1 MPTYEG
7 LMKGSRAGVVLF
19 AGDPEG
25 SPLVEAMASGTMPP
39 SGNKVPEEKLSKIK
53 AWVKAGAKY
62 DGEDPKANLR
72 VLVGGVDAK
81 PPEPPKPVE
90 VMAASG
96 KETVSFANDIAPI
109 LVANCNGCH
118 YGGNRPSGGL
128 NFTNFAGLL
137 RGGMTGPV
145 IEPSKGKESL
155 LVKKLL
161 GQAGQRMPAGGR
173 PALKPEEIDTI
184 TKWIDEGATYDGGER
199 DSQLDS
205 VITKSWAAKATHT
218 ELMEKRMTRARDR
231 WKVVSPTAL
240 AQEKSNQDF
249 HVLGNVG
256 PNELEQVMVAAESA
270 AKTVRKQYRLSPKD
284 PIVRGGITIYV
295 LKSRYDYSELGK
307 MLEKRSLPQEWS
319 SHWKK
324 DVLDMYIAMVPDKSN
339 AKLNETALVQ
349 QLTSVWVASH
359 EGVPKWFADGAGR
372 AALASAVGPNDQRV
386 KPWMQRL
393 PSVVDEIKDVKP
405 LMEGKLNDED
415 EAIVGFAL
423 VRTMQSTAMKKNYDS
438 IVRSIS
444 DGTKFEDAFKK
455 SIGPM
460 EDFLSQALGK
470 KKK

>member
-1 MPTYEG
+1 
-7 LMKGSRAGVVLF
+7 
-19 AGDPEG
+19 
-25 SPLVEAMASGTMPP
+25 
-39 SGNKVPEEKLSKIK
+39 
-53 AWVKAGAKY
+53 
-62 DGEDPKANLR
+62 
-72 VLVGGVDAK
+72 
-81 PPEPPKPVE
+81 
-90 VMAASG
+90 
-96 KETVSFANDIAPI
+96 
-109 LVANCNGCH
+109 
-118 YGGNRPSGGL
+118 
-128 NFTNFAGLL
+128 
-137 RGGMTGPV
+137 
-145 IEPSKGKESL
+145 
-155 LVKKLL
+155 
-161 GQAGQRMPAGGR
+161 
-173 PALKPEEIDTI
+173 
-184 TKWIDEGATYDGGER
+184 
-199 DSQLDS
+199 
-205 VITKSWAAKATHT
+205 
-218 ELMEKRMTRARDR
+218 
-231 WKVVSPTAL
+231 
-240 AQEKSNQDF
+240 
-249 HVLGNVG
+249 
-256 PNELEQVMVAAESA
+256 
-270 AKTVRKQYRLSPKD
+270 
-284 PIVRGGITIYV
+284 
-295 LKSRYDYSELGK
+295 

>member
-1 MPTYEG
+1 
-7 LMKGSRAGVVLF
+7 
-19 AGDPEG
+19 
-25 SPLVEAMASGTMPP
+25 
-39 SGNKVPEEKLSKIK
+39 
-53 AWVKAGAKY
+53 
-62 DGEDPKANLR
+62 
-72 VLVGGVDAK
+72 
-81 PPEPPKPVE
+81 
-90 VMAASG
+90 
-96 KETVSFANDIAPI
+96 
-109 LVANCNGCH
+109 
-118 YGGNRPSGGL
+118 
-128 NFTNFAGLL
+128 
-137 RGGMTGPV
+137 
-145 IEPSKGKESL
+145 
-155 LVKKLL
+155 
-161 GQAGQRMPAGGR
+161 
-173 PALKPEEIDTI
+173 
-184 TKWIDEGATYDGGER
+184 
-199 DSQLDS
+199 
-205 VITKSWAAKATHT
+205 VITKSWAAKATHA

-256 PNELEQVMVAAESA
+256 PSELEQVMAAAESA

-339 AKLNETALVQ
+339 AKLNESALVQ
-349 QLTSVWVASH
+349 QITSVWMASH

-372 AALASAVGPNDQRV
+372 AALASSVGPNDQRV

-393 PSVVDEIKDVKP
+393 PSVIDEIKDVKP

-438 IVRSIS
+438 IVRSIG
-444 DGTKFEDAFKK
+444 DGTKFDDAFKK
-455 SIGPM
+455 SIGPI